1 MIYKPYGQCLT
12 KRNPDKT
19 QQQKK
24 KKNAQETSAKS
35 DSKFHLESTSGESCV
50 GI

>member
-1 MIYKPYGQCLT
+1 MIYKPYGRCLT

-24 KKNAQETSAKS
+24 KYAQETPAKS